1 MNLAEIPIPCLGHGL
16 RSKRI
21 PVEEWGRFQGLVLD
35 SRIKSRDSTTR
46 SRSDSIPIPT
56 QYAYKIQ
63 IQNRDVMMLK
73 KKLTIS
79 VRRSKNGLRRT
90 SRLAQN
96 FIKKTKTSMLI
107 D

>member
-46 SRSDSIPIPT
+46 SHSDPIPIPT

-73 KKLTIS
+73 KNLQFLFEE
-79 VRRSKNGLRRT
+79 V
-90 SRLAQN
+90 
-96 FIKKTKTSMLI
+96 KTDFVGHHDLLKTL
-107 D
+107 